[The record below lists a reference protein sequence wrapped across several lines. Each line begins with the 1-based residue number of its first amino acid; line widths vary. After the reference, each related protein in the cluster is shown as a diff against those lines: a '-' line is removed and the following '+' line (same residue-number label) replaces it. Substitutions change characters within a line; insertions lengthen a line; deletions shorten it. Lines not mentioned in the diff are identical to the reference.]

1 MKTNSWV
8 VGMGLNIISF
18 LSLYYIYYKNEIEDE
33 NSKEITLV
41 NKVKSV
47 ENASNMYK
55 EELTDARD
63 QKVKIM
69 RRTKYIYYLY

>member
-8 VGMGLNIISF
+8 VGMSLNVISCF
-18 LSLYYIYYKNEIEDE
+18 FLYYIYYKNEIKDE
-33 NSKEITLV
+33 NSKEMTLV

-55 EELTDARD
+55 EEPTEAKD

-69 RRTKYIYYLY
+69 RRTKYVYYLY